1 MSPFLKKSWQSI
13 LGDLHSASPPHAWCL
28 VHTPAV
34 VADSLTDHL
43 ARSLLWQ
50 VSKNGEPCGECVSCR
65 FPDPHPDI
73 LTLGPEGAAGMIKI
87 DLVREAIEVA
97 YITASM
103 GRCRVIIVRPADCL
117 NLAASNALLK
127 VVEEP
132 PSGTVF
138 IFQTAVLG
146 KLLPTLVSRLRMV
159 KVPVPEQQI
168 LEKTAKNLGING
180 EDILLSDALLA
191 EPTAVQTAP
200 ERLALARDVL
210 DALVRIRFGEDSQV
224 VLKRF
229 GKVDMLTASTVMER
243 VCDQLIRAQF
253 QQPSQNPIT
262 AALSAPYPEVRLLYH
277 YKERISEVRIQ
288 AQAGIAVNSVLALG
302 SLFAAWAFIWARVPR
317 K

>member
-1 MSPFLKKSWQSI
+1 
-13 LGDLHSASPPHAWCL
+13 
-28 VHTPAV
+28 
-34 VADSLTDHL
+34 
-43 ARSLLWQ
+43 
-50 VSKNGEPCGECVSCR
+50 
-65 FPDPHPDI
+65 
-73 LTLGPEGAAGMIKI
+73 MIKI